1 MNVDFH
7 AAAGAPAADPF
18 GNGNFKR
25 AELFNSPRSGF
36 FHNRPHLVGA
46 VVRQQAVISRL
57 PPAAK
62 NRLPQPFAADAGRS
76 RKNVIMTNAFFKYL
90 RLVGFQVPHAAG
102 FKVDHQPFVF
112 HLHVSPWVFSAETGR
127 KDGDF
132 DRFLPDLQPPPVH
145 IGDVARRAVVHGD
158 GAVRFEGVPAKV
170 AGIVHVSFENRD
182 VQFLISSFYEG
193 QFSIK
198 RR

>member
-1 MNVDFH
+1 
-7 AAAGAPAADPF
+7 
-18 GNGNFKR
+18 
-25 AELFNSPRSGF
+25 
-36 FHNRPHLVGA
+36 
-46 VVRQQAVISRL
+46 
-57 PPAAK
+57 
-62 NRLPQPFAADAGRS
+62 
-76 RKNVIMTNAFFKYL
+76 MTNAFFKYL

-112 HLHVSPWVFSAETGR
+112 HLHVSPRVFSAETGR

-145 IGDVARRAVVHGD
+145 IGDVARRAVVIKPKSEFS
-158 GAVRFEGVPAKV
+158 VIK
-170 AGIVHVSFENRD
+170 
-182 VQFLISSFYEG
+182 FLISSFYEG